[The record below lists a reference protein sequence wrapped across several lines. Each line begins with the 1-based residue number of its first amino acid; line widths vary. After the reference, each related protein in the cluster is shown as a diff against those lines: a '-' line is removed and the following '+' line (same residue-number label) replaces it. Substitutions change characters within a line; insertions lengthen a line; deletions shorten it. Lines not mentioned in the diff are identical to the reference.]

1 MNTHLIKTRKLNSTN
16 PKYLPKDSNK
26 ETLPK
31 RKDLISQT
39 KNGVK
44 VYAVFY

>member
-1 MNTHLIKTRKLNSTN
+1 MNTNLMKKRKLNSTN

-31 RKDLISQT
+31 RKDLINQT

-44 VYAVFY
+44 IYAVFH

>member
-1 MNTHLIKTRKLNSTN
+1 MKKRKLNSTN